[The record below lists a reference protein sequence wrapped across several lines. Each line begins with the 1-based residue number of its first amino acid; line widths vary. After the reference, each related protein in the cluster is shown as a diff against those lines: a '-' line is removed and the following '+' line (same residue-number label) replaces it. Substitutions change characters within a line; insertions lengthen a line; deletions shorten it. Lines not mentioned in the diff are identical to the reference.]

1 MEGMGSMRKVFCT
14 LAIICSVM
22 IGSIVLAE
30 EGTPITPS
38 GGKFSLYSKPSG
50 VLVYMEG
57 DYDFVGR
64 TPCELPFNLMGT
76 YKVKALKR
84 GYENWSTKVTLV
96 DDRSNSLYIKL
107 APKTRLKAGLRSAV
121 FPGWGQYYTDKKTK
135 GTIFA
140 FLEVGSL
147 LASVFAYQ
155 NYEDAK
161 DEYYL
166 ASSRYQEAKIMDDM
180 PRLREEMEKTADDAD
195 KAYDVR
201 AACFTV
207 TAAIWAFNVVE
218 AVLFF
223 PRYEEGIYDRAI
235 PLITG
240 EIREGETRILLTRR
254 F

>member
-1 MEGMGSMRKVFCT
+1 MRKAFCT
-14 LAIICSVM
+14 LAIICSAM

-30 EGTPITPS
+30 EDAPITPS
-38 GGKFSLYSKPSG
+38 GGKFSLYSEPSG

-107 APKTRLKAGLRSAV
+107 VPKTRLKAGLRSV
-121 FPGWGQYYTDKKTK
+121 IFPGWGQYYTDKKTK

-140 FLEVGSL
+140 FLEVGSFL
-147 LASVFAYQ
+147 TSAFAYQ

-166 ASSRYQEAKIMDDM
+166 ATSRYREEKNTSDIT
-180 PRLREEMEKTADDAD
+180 RLREEMEKKADDAD
-195 KAYDVR
+195 KAYEIR
-201 AACFTV
+201 TACLTV
-207 TAAIWAFNVVE
+207 TAAIWVFNVVE

-223 PRYEEGIYDRAI
+223 PRYEEDIYDRAI